1 MRVSPKLFGTNH
13 LFLDTKLWL
22 ATTKTVVKPYG
33 FSFSMNYLLLL
44 WFLLSICA
52 ADDLINPQK
61 CWFRC
66 TASCLNEHKG
76 GNVQHCLAT
85 CKPYDDPQLC
95 APDDLKCWEKCK
107 DQKPAQPIGVTD
119 GFHMEQNNLTSVV
132 VFNPVKGATFYVVQY
147 KGSNEEHF
155 APDHFEISSQPVMS
169 NSQKPDPIFCDPIEI
184 RVAAVSSSGAG
195 PFSEP
200 YSMAAPRPLVNPKL
214 HLSRMVY
221 LDIPLRSDFYSAN
234 GTVEI
239 TFQFEAGAW
248 RPGAQDLHIEPMFYL
263 ITCAEPDLSQG
274 VPTPVFT
281 KGSEPN
287 TLIGRVGSDMMYRK
301 CRFVY
306 YAQRVSSRRCAT
318 RTEIR
323 QPPPGDLQT
332 MTISCDT
339 VERNPCIKVD
349 MFQPPICGQ
358 INDIHY
364 KVIKKYMDPDE
375 KEYNLSLNI
384 TFDPIVRENEAPT
397 LYFQAFYG
405 DALPYSRKEEE
416 ALAGV
421 NMTHVLGNTTNCLA
435 FDSNGLCLADTGNSV
450 NISGVHF
457 DNLYGITFCAVKDPR
472 NLTIP
477 DLTETNRAFKPRA
490 NKIFVDSK
498 EYASAKVG
506 LIVGIVVGAVA
517 LLVLGIIGVCCYIS
531 RKHRQENKLYQLKLA
546 QLERE
551 KECRYI
557 DFPKKHDIWEIE
569 RRNLIIFDEV
579 KLGSGAFGAVYLG
592 KLLGKSLTNKDA
604 TSPLGVNLMRAEN
617 CQVAVKMLPE
627 YADDMSRSEFLRE
640 IGLMKTLGY
649 HERLVNMLAC
659 ITDSEPLCLI
669 VEYCSD
675 GDLLRFLRVRCKY
688 MMKLDAAGINY
699 HEPPVDDSYDIDS
712 VITLKQLLMFAVQI
726 SYGLEYLSSKGFV
739 HRDVAA
745 RNVLVNGKNACK
757 IGDFGLCRN
766 LYSDSSLYKSKGGRL
781 PLKWMSPEAIRHYE
795 FSAQSDV
802 WAFGVL
808 LFEIITLGGSPYPSV
823 PPEEML
829 QFLENGGRMER
840 PDNCPENFYEVMCE
854 CWTCDPEKR
863 PDFSA
868 IRQKLAA
875 QLEEITEEYSYLTL
889 DAQKD
894 YYNVQYGNEKPDVI
908 VIPETESISE
918 TAARKSIDAS
928 TLSVDSLPIDDVT
941 TWSDRE
947 KSGDLARKPDSGT
960 VSLTMGVDNIAYKG
974 DSL

>member
-1 MRVSPKLFGTNH
+1 MASQ
-13 LFLDTKLWL
+13 
-22 ATTKTVVKPYG
+22 VVRPYG
-33 FSFSMNYLLLL
+33 FSFSMNYSLLLLL
-44 WFLLSICA
+44 WFPLSIYS
-52 ADDLINPQK
+52 DDLTNSQK

-66 TASCLNEHKG
+66 TASCLNKHKG
-76 GNVQHCLAT
+76 ANPQDCLT
-85 CKPYDDPQLC
+85 ECRQYDSPQLC
-95 APDDLKCWEKCK
+95 EPTDEKCWSKCK
-107 DQKPAQPIGVTD
+107 DLKPAKPLGVPD
-119 GFHMEQNNLTSVV
+119 GFHMEQKNLTSAVA
-132 VFNPVKGATFYVVQY
+132 FQPVPDATFYVVQH
-147 KGSNEEHF
+147 KLRN
-155 APDHFEISSQPVMS
+155 DVDWLHFEISLQPVFSMF
-169 NSQKPDPIFCDPIEI
+169 QKPEPIFCDAIEI
-184 RVAAVSSSGAG
+184 RVAAVSSSGTG
-195 PFSEP
+195 PFSAP
-200 YSMAAPRPLVNPKL
+200 FLLDPPRPLVNPKL
-214 HLSRMVY
+214 HLQSMVY
-221 LDIPLRSDFYSAN
+221 LNTPLTSEFYSAN

-239 TFQFEAGAW
+239 TFQYEAGAW
-248 RPGAQDLHIEPMFYL
+248 PLGVRDLDVVPMFHL

-274 VPTPVFT
+274 VPLPEFI
-281 KGSEPN
+281 KGPRPN
-287 TLIGRVGSDMMYRK
+287 TLVGRLGSDMMYRK

-306 YAQRVSSRRCAT
+306 YAQSISSRRCAT

-323 QPPPGDLQT
+323 SPPPGDLQT
-332 MTISCDT
+332 LLISCDT
-339 VERNPCIKVD
+339 VQGNPCVKVD
-349 MFQPPICGQ
+349 YFQPPICGQ
-358 INDIHY
+358 INDIQY
-364 KVIKKYMDPDE
+364 KVIKKYHAPGE
-375 KEYNLSLNI
+375 KEYRVDLNI
-384 TFDPIVRENEAPT
+384 TFDPITRENEPPT
-397 LYFQAFYG
+397 IYYQAFYG
-405 DALPYSRKEEE
+405 EALPYPRKEEE

-421 NMTHVLGNTTNCLA
+421 NMTRVLGNTSNCVV
-435 FDSNGLCLADTGNSV
+435 FDANGFCLENSGHNV

-457 DNLYGITFCAVKDPR
+457 DKLYGITFCAVKDPR

-477 DLTETNRAFKPRA
+477 DLTQNNRAFKPRA
-490 NKIFVDSK
+490 HKIFVDSK

-506 LIVGIVVGAVA
+506 MIIGIVVGAVA
-517 LLVLGIIGVCCYIS
+517 ALVLGIIAVCCYIN
-531 RKHRQENKLYQLKLA
+531 RKQKQENKLYQLKLA

-551 KECRYI
+551 KGCRYV

-592 KLLGKSLTNKDA
+592 KLLGKSLASKDA

-627 YADDMSRSEFLRE
+627 YADDLSRSDFLRE

-659 ITDSEPLCLI
+659 ITESEPLCLI

-675 GDLLRFLRVRCKY
+675 GDLLRFLRERCKY

-699 HEPPVDDSYDIDS
+699 HEPPVDDNYDIEM

-795 FSAQSDV
+795 FSMQSDV

-808 LFEIITLGGSPYPSV
+808 LFEVITLGGSPYPSV
-823 PPEEML
+823 PPEDML
-829 QFLENGGRMER
+829 HFLESGGRMER

-854 CWTCDPEKR
+854 CWTVDPEKR
-863 PDFSA
+863 PDFST
-868 IRQKLAA
+868 IRQKLAG

-894 YYNVQYGNEKPDVI
+894 YYNVQYGDQKPDVI
-908 VIPETESISE
+908 VIPETESIKAKTSKQSVG
-918 TAARKSIDAS
+918 ALSID
-928 TLSVDSLPIDDVT
+928 TLPIDDVMT
-941 TWSDRE
+941 RSDDVDAATQ
-947 KSGDLARKPDSGT
+947 GDVARRRDPGA